1 MELALLRSDRRDL
14 AAMGEIHGAH
24 ERARAAYAAQQG
36 PVACHRHT
44 PLATHTEGGP
54 CTGTKYSVLQCS
66 TTAPAPPKAKLG
78 ACFSFETTTEAS
90 HNYGKVGI
98 SVSWILLAL
107 ISFNR
112 PILGR
117 YLDGRLRRTAPM
129 STLTSPSNTHMLIRH
144 RPDMC
149 CMPAQPCAVP
159 QMLSCIIRR
168 VQYSCTTFS
177 TALYSTR

>member
-1 MELALLRSDRRDL
+1 MYLNVSKCIEGKLLSL
-14 AAMGEIHGAH
+14 SEGKL
-24 ERARAAYAAQQG
+24 YSS
-36 PVACHRHT
+36 
-44 PLATHTEGGP
+44 EGGP

-66 TTAPAPPKAKLG
+66 TTAPAPPKAKSG

-90 HNYGKVGI
+90 HNYGKVGV

-177 TALYSTR
+177 TALYSTSLSHLFVCDFLCSHCLL

>member
-1 MELALLRSDRRDL
+1 
-14 AAMGEIHGAH
+14 MG
-24 ERARAAYAAQQG
+24 
-36 PVACHRHT
+36 V
-44 PLATHTEGGP
+44 
-54 CTGTKYSVLQCS
+54 
-66 TTAPAPPKAKLG
+66 
-78 ACFSFETTTEAS
+78 
-90 HNYGKVGI
+90 

-177 TALYSTR
+177 TALYGTRWATCLSVNLCVHTACCKSKSHLETLTRPKINPKFHVGGFFKLPNTWEVDTLQHVLKLVHCTII

>member
-1 MELALLRSDRRDL
+1 MGGDHGDEGGAPGGARFETGFKKCSWLWESSCDRVRSRRC
-14 AAMGEIHGAH
+14 G
-24 ERARAAYAAQQG
+24 R
-36 PVACHRHT
+36 
-44 PLATHTEGGP
+44 GP

-66 TTAPAPPKAKLG
+66 TTAPAPPKAKSG

-90 HNYGKVGI
+90 HNYGKVGV

-129 STLTSPSNTHMLIRH
+129 SALTSPSNTHTLIRH
-144 RPDMC
+144 HPDMC

-177 TALYSTR
+177 TALYSTILAEPPVCL

>member
-1 MELALLRSDRRDL
+1 MSLGPIPMKSNLIQDKQQHTSRGAGCRTDCLRVGLKSSQVKSSQCGSVGGR
-14 AAMGEIHGAH
+14 
-24 ERARAAYAAQQG
+24 
-36 PVACHRHT
+36 
-44 PLATHTEGGP
+44 GP

-66 TTAPAPPKAKLG
+66 TTAPAPPKAKSG
-78 ACFSFETTTEAS
+78 ACFSFETTTGAS
-90 HNYGKVGI
+90 HNYGKVGV

>member
-1 MELALLRSDRRDL
+1 MESIHTIVAMRQPAVIAVRCRCRSDVRRC
-14 AAMGEIHGAH
+14 G
-24 ERARAAYAAQQG
+24 RA
-36 PVACHRHT
+36 
-44 PLATHTEGGP
+44 EGGP

-66 TTAPAPPKAKLG
+66 TTAPAPPKAKSG

-90 HNYGKVGI
+90 HNYGKVGV

-117 YLDGRLRRTAPM
+117 CLDGRLRRTAPM

-168 VQYSCTTFS
+168 VQHSCTTFS